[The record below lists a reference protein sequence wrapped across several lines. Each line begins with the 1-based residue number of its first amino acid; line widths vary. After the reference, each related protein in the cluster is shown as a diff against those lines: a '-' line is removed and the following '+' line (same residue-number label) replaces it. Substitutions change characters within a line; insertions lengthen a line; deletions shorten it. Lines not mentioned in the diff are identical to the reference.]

1 MIEVNSTVQ
10 IVSILASIALVG
22 LVVWLIRRGRFREET
37 ALYWLLTTAVLLL
50 FALRRDLLGW
60 TAEKLGIYYPP
71 MVLLLG
77 IIFAGTLLAIHF
89 SMSLAHLND
98 QNKRLAQELALL
110 AQRVDRPEQ
119 NGAASVALEHQSK
132 TLLGHVED
140 DERQVAGQSTGRTA
154 TARGGEGE
162 ASLRQR
168 AARG

>member
-1 MIEVNSTVQ
+1 MIEISSTVQ
-10 IVSILASIALVG
+10 LVSIFISVALVA

-37 ALYWLLTTAVLLL
+37 ALYWLLTTGVLLL

-60 TAEKLGIYYPP
+60 TAAMLGIYYPP

-110 AQRVDRPEQ
+110 GHRLDSQERSS
-119 NGAASVALEHQSK
+119 AS
-132 TLLGHVED
+132 
-140 DERQVAGQSTGRTA
+140 
-154 TARGGEGE
+154 
-162 ASLRQR
+162 QR
-168 AARG
+168 AGSHEARVLLESMRSDHSQT

>member
-1 MIEVNSTVQ
+1 MIEVSSTVQ
-10 IVSILASIALVG
+10 VVSILISIALVA
-22 LVVWLIRRGRFREET
+22 LVVWLIRQGRFREET
-37 ALYWLLTTAVLLL
+37 ALYWLLTTGVLLL

-98 QNKRLAQELALL
+98 QNKHLAQELALL

-119 NGAASVALEHQSK
+119 
-132 TLLGHVED
+132 
-140 DERQVAGQSTGRTA
+140 RGR
-154 TARGGEGE
+154 EEE
-162 ASLRQR
+162 ASLSQEAVSGEEPARER
-168 AARG
+168 ATPWR